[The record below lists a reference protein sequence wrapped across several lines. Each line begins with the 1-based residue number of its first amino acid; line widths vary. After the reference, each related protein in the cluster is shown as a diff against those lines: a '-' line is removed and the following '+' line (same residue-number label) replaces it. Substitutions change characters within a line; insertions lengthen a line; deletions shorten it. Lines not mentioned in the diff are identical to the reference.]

1 MPNYSLI
8 INSTFRPFSYQELL
22 QPALMAT
29 EAQHNLED
37 QYADLESKASIWEG
51 MANEQTDPRTYKRYK
66 DYADEL
72 QAAANDLADYGLTPS
87 SRQKMANMRARYS
100 SQILPIQNAYQTR
113 LEQAKEQ
120 RQALNQ
126 NPTLMLSRRAAT
138 TSLDEYMDNPML
150 DYESYSGAMLTKQ
163 VAQMADKLKGE
174 LTSYGSK
181 PLDKFTNLFLQKHG
195 LSSNEVLNA
204 INNPKAGGSAK
215 VLNAMVNDAIE
226 SSGMKGWA
234 DDATMKQ
241 AYKYAW
247 QGAWNAI
254 GQTTASPYENK
265 QAVMDYDFAQK
276 KALMDYEYKKK
287 REGAEAEAADK
298 SPRLSPL
305 ALRNQEEVDA
315 ANTSVDNYIK
325 EGYLKRNSHGL
336 VLTTKGRNALVA
348 ASYSPTEWKKRHPK
362 SGLADYHKYLHKYL
376 DYGKRHK
383 DISYASLSHSGR
395 LFASWYNS
403 KIGGFSIKDW
413 GQSTVSTPTTRL
425 NAYVSSHRQGSYDTY
440 HSTEYDRQI
449 DPGDYSTA
457 VTQQLWSA
465 AANGKLEQV
474 YFGKDSK
481 GNRGFVT
488 KKKLSGSDLKKY
500 KVTNIRYSKYGN
512 TAILQNDDNDVVRV
526 RIPKGIHLASESR
539 VSSAISYADTY
550 GEILHKGLQ
559 PKLRSNGDV
568 VRDRNGNI
576 QYTNTPLSNADR
588 VVIERNQRDAL
599 DEMNSFGAQLF
610 VPSTTETEKYGDLS
624 Y

>member
-1 MPNYSLI
+1 MANYSLV
-8 INSTFRPFSYQELL
+8 INSQFRPFSYQELL

-37 QYADLESKASIWEG
+37 QYADLEAKSSVWEG
-51 MANEQTDPRTYKRYK
+51 LANEQTDPKTYRRYK
-66 DYADEL
+66 AYADEL
-72 QAAANDLADYGLTPS
+72 QTTANDLADYGLTPS
-87 SRQKMANMRARYS
+87 SRQKLANIRARYS
-100 SQILPIQNAYQTR
+100 SQIIPIQNAYQTR

-138 TSLDEYMDNPML
+138 TSLDDYMDNPML
-150 DYESYSGAMLTKQ
+150 DYQSYSGALLTRQ

-195 LSSNEVLNA
+195 LSSQEVLNA
-204 INNPKAGGSAK
+204 INNPNSSNSAK

-226 SSGMKGWA
+226 SSGMRGWA

-247 QGAWNAI
+247 QGAWNAV
-254 GQTTASPYENK
+254 GQTTASTYENK
-265 QAVMDYDFAQK
+265 QAVMDYEFAQK
-276 KALMDYEYKKK
+276 KALKDYEYQKKK
-287 REGAEAEAADK
+287 EEAAAK
-298 SPRLSPL
+298 RPRLSPL
-305 ALRNQEEVDA
+305 ALRSQEEVDA
-315 ANTSVDNYIK
+315 GNKAVDYYTK

-336 VLTTKGRNALVA
+336 VLTNKGLSALRNVPYSWEEWHKKYPKTKPHDYYTYINSINSSGN
-348 ASYSPTEWKKRHPK
+348 HPER
-362 SGLADYHKYLHKYL
+362 A
-376 DYGKRHK
+376 
-383 DISYASLSHSGR
+383 
-395 LFASWYNS
+395 FAGWYNS
-403 KIGGFSIKDW
+403 QIGGFSRSSI
-413 GQSTVSTPTTRL
+413 GQGIVATPTTRL
-425 NAYVSSHRQGSYDTY
+425 NAYVNRHRQGSYDTY

-465 AANGKLEQV
+465 AGNGKLEQV
-474 YFGKDSK
+474 DFGKDSN
-481 GNRGFVT
+481 GNRGFIT
-488 KKKLSGSDLKKY
+488 KKRLSGSDLKGY

-512 TAILQNDDNDVVRV
+512 TAILQKDGEDGIIRV
-526 RIPKGIHLASESR
+526 RLPKGIHLASESR
-539 VSSAISYADTY
+539 ISSAISYADTY
-550 GEILHKGLQ
+550 GAILSKGLQ
-559 PKLRSNGDV
+559 PKLNSNGDV

-576 QYTNTPLSNADR
+576 QYTKTPLSNADR
-588 VVIERNQRDAL
+588 IVFERNQNDAL
-599 DEMNSFGAQLF
+599 DEMNDFGAQLF

>member
-1 MPNYSLI
+1 MANYSLV
-8 INSTFRPFSYQELL
+8 INSQFKPFSYQELL

-72 QAAANDLADYGLTPS
+72 RAAANDLADYGLTPS
-87 SRQKMANMRARYS
+87 SRQKLANMRARYS
-100 SQILPIQNAYQTR
+100 SQIVPIQNAYQTR

-138 TSLDEYMDNPML
+138 TSLDDYMDNPML
-150 DYESYSGAMLTKQ
+150 DYQSYSGALLTQQ

-195 LSSNEVLNA
+195 LSSQEVLNA
-204 INNPKAGGSAK
+204 INNPNSSNSAK

-226 SSGMKGWA
+226 SSGINNWK
-234 DDATMKQ
+234 DDAIKKQ

-247 QGAWNAI
+247 QGAWNAV
-254 GQTTASPYENK
+254 GQTTASTYENK
-265 QAVMDYDFAQK
+265 QAVMDYAHQ
-276 KALMDYEYKKK
+276 L
-287 REGAEAEAADK
+287 REQEAKNAAAEAAAK

-305 ALRNQEEVDA
+305 ALRSQEEVDA
-315 ANTSVDNYIK
+315 ANTSVDKYIK

-336 VLTTKGRNALVA
+336 VLTQKGLGALREA
-348 ASYSPTEWKKRHPK
+348 PYSWAEWKKKYPK
-362 SGLADYHKYLHKYL
+362 SKPTDYYAYINS
-376 DYGKRHK
+376 YGMQH
-383 DISYASLSHSGR
+383 DNG
-395 LFASWYNS
+395 FAGWYNS
-403 KIGGFSIKDW
+403 QIGGFSRSNV
-413 GQSTVSTPTTRL
+413 GQGTVSTPTTRL
-425 NAYVSSHRQGSYDTY
+425 NAYVNAHRQGNYDTY
-440 HSTEYDRQI
+440 HTTEYDRQI
-449 DPGDYSTA
+449 APGDYATA

-465 AANGKLEQV
+465 AGNGKLEQV
-474 YFGKDSK
+474 SFGKASN
-481 GNRGFVT
+481 GSRGFIT
-488 KKKLSGSDLKKY
+488 KKKLAGSDLKGY
-500 KVTNIRYSKYGN
+500 NVTNIRYSKYGN
-512 TAILQNDDNDVVRV
+512 TAILQKDGEDDIVRV
-526 RIPKGIHLASESR
+526 RLPKGIHLASESR

-550 GEILHKGLQ
+550 GEILNKGMQ